1 MEQEMQLK
9 KAGTMAIQYVA
20 QPDAVMPILTSMY
33 ISRTALAV
41 AQKKVSL
48 IDVFVPETLQVTI
61 DY

>member
-20 QPDAVMPILTSMY
+20 QPDVVMPILTSMY

-48 IDVFVPETLQVTI
+48 IDVFIPETLQVTI